1 MACGTSKSMQPGC
14 ETSNPAQ
21 IRTAIVL
28 VLVTAWSAG
37 VSGQGMRS
45 DLDGVWNVTGSYS
58 PDIALNDDGESR
70 RQAYDFLTDDPHM
83 QCLPTSVTRTMITP
97 SPLMEIRQHDDH
109 VEFNHEFMDVKR
121 RIPIDPQLTAQD
133 APIAD
138 AQYPHLGRSVARYE
152 GENLVVDSSDIH
164 AGVFSTF
171 QWVGYP
177 QSDLMV
183 TTERYI
189 PNGGLM
195 EARITHFDPVFYRTP
210 FTIVITYARTDAP
223 LLEWGCVPEKA
234 CADPRAC
241 GVDEGEE

>member
-1 MACGTSKSMQPGC
+1 MRKMKDQGAGRVAAAMVVGVLAW
-14 ETSNPAQ
+14 PA
-21 IRTAIVL
+21 ASL
-28 VLVTAWSAG
+28 A
-37 VSGQGMRS
+37 QGERLE
-45 DLDGVWNVTGSYS
+45 LDGVWNVTGSSS
-58 PDIALNDDGESR
+58 PDIALNTAGESFR
-70 RQAYDFLTDDPHM
+70 EAYDFLVDDPHM

-121 RIPIDPQLTAQD
+121 RIPVDPQLTAQD

-138 AQYPHLGRSVARYE
+138 AQFPHLGRSVARYE
-152 GENLVVDSSDIH
+152 GENLVVASADIH

-189 PNGGLM
+189 PNGDLM
-195 EARITHFDPVFYRTP
+195 EARITHFDPVFYQTP

-234 CADPRAC
+234 CADPRLC
-241 GVDEGEE
+241 GVDTVQR

>member
-1 MACGTSKSMQPGC
+1 MGFGR
-14 ETSNPAQ
+14 EEGHPATA
-21 IRTAIVL
+21 RTGAVL
-28 VLVTAWSAG
+28 ALVAVAWSTSAAG
-37 VSGQGMRS
+37 DGVRS
-45 DLDGVWNVTGSYS
+45 DLDGVWNVTGSHS
-58 PDIALNDDGESR
+58 PDIALNEDGEAR

-121 RIPIDPQLTAQD
+121 RVPIDPQLTAQD

-138 AQYPHLGRSVARYE
+138 AQFPHLGRSIARYE
-152 GENLVVDSSDIH
+152 GENLVVDSADIH

-177 QSDLMV
+177 QSNQMV

-189 PNGGLM
+189 PNGDRM
-195 EARITHFDPVFYRTP
+195 EARITHFDPVYYETP
-210 FTIVITYARTDAP
+210 FTIIITYARTDAP

-234 CADPRAC
+234 CADPRLC
-241 GVDEGEE
+241 GVDAVQ